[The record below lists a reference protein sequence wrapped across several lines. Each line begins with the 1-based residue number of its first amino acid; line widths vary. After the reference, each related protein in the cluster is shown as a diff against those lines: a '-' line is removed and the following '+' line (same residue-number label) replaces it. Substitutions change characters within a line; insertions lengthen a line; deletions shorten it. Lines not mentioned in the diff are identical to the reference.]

1 MIIFPCLGPLSL
13 TLSPEYRGE
22 GTRFRDELR
31 AEDYGRNSKLM
42 SAEKT
47 TGLVI
52 RQADFS
58 ESSRVVTFFT
68 RDFGKISVVAKG
80 AKRLKGPFETALD
93 LLAESRLVFLRK
105 SSGGLDILTECQL
118 MARFRPS
125 ERNLQCLYGG
135 YYVAE
140 LLSGLTEEYDPHPV
154 LYDEA
159 VTTLRRLTE
168 ESDFRW
174 PVLRF
179 EVVTLREIGHLP
191 DFRACLACGRT
202 VADSTNFVFW
212 VSQGGLLCPNCRKP
226 EYASHPI
233 HGATLHLFERLS
245 ADEAPPN
252 PTDPIPSK
260 ILQELRHLITASI
273 CQPLDKRPRMLSYLP
288 F

>member
-1 MIIFPCLGPLSL
+1 
-13 TLSPEYRGE
+13 
-22 GTRFRDELR
+22 
-31 AEDYGRNSKLM
+31 M

-52 RQADFS
+52 RLADFS
-58 ESSRVVTFFT
+58 ESSRVATLFT
-68 RDFGKISVVAKG
+68 RDFGKISAIAKG

-93 LLAESRLVFLRK
+93 LLAESHLVFLRK

-118 MARFRPS
+118 IARFRPPAG
-125 ERNLQCLYGG
+125 NLNCLYGG

-140 LLSGLTEEYDPHPV
+140 LLTGLTEEYDPHPI

-159 VTTLRRLTE
+159 VTTLRRLTM

-179 EVVTLREIGHLP
+179 EVVTLREIGLLP
-191 DFRACLACGRT
+191 DFHACLACGST
-202 VADSTNFVFW
+202 VSDHTNFIFW
-212 VSQGGLLCPNCRKP
+212 VSQGGLLCPNCREP

-233 HGATLHLFERLS
+233 HGATLALFNQLS
-245 ADEAPPN
+245 AEQPP
-252 PTDPIPSK
+252 PVPASPVPSK
-260 ILQELRHLITASI
+260 TLSELRHLITAAI
-273 CQPLDKRPRMLSYLP
+273 CQPLQRRPKMLGFLP

>member
-1 MIIFPCLGPLSL
+1 
-13 TLSPEYRGE
+13 
-22 GTRFRDELR
+22 
-31 AEDYGRNSKLM
+31 M

-47 TGLVI
+47 TGIVI

-68 RDFGKISVVAKG
+68 RDFGKISCVAKG

-93 LLAESRLVFLRK
+93 LLAESGLVFLRK

-118 MARFRPS
+118 MARFRPP
-125 ERNLQCLYGG
+125 ERNLNCLYGG

-140 LLSGLTEEYDPHPV
+140 LLAGLTEEYDPHPV

-159 VTTLRRLTE
+159 VTTLRRLTTE
-168 ESDFRW
+168 PDFRW

-179 EVVTLREIGHLP
+179 EVITLREIGHLP
-191 DFRACLACGRT
+191 DFHACLACGRR
-202 VADSTNFVFW
+202 VSDYSNFVFW
-212 VSQGGLLCPNCRKP
+212 VSQGGLLCPNCRQQ

-233 HGATLHLFERLS
+233 HGATLSLFEQLS
-245 ADEAPPN
+245 AEQAPPIT
-252 PTDPIPSK
+252 TDSVSAK
-260 ILQELRHLITASI
+260 TLQELRHLLTAAI
-273 CQPLDKRPRMLSYLP
+273 CQSLDHRPKMLGYLP

>member
-1 MIIFPCLGPLSL
+1 
-13 TLSPEYRGE
+13 
-22 GTRFRDELR
+22 
-31 AEDYGRNSKLM
+31 M

-52 RQADFS
+52 RLADFS

-68 RDFGKISVVAKG
+68 RDFGKISCIAKG

-93 LLAESRLVFLRK
+93 LLAESGLVFLRK

-118 MARFRPS
+118 MARFRPPAG
-125 ERNLQCLYGG
+125 NLNCLYAG

-140 LLSGLTEEYDPHPV
+140 LLAGLTEEYDPHPV

-159 VTTLRRLTE
+159 VTTLRRLTT

-179 EVVTLREIGHLP
+179 EVITLREIGQLP
-191 DFRACLACGRT
+191 DFRGCLACGRA
-202 VADSTNFVFW
+202 VAEHTNSVFW
-212 VSQGGLLCPNCRKP
+212 VSQGGLLCPNCREP
-226 EYASHPI
+226 EFASHPI
-233 HGATLHLFERLS
+233 HGATLALFEQLS
-245 ADEAPPN
+245 GEQAPPI
-252 PTDPIPSK
+252 PTDPVPAKS
-260 ILQELRHLITASI
+260 LRELRHLLTAAI
-273 CQPLDKRPRMLSYLP
+273 CQPLDRRPKMLGYLP

>member
-1 MIIFPCLGPLSL
+1 
-13 TLSPEYRGE
+13 
-22 GTRFRDELR
+22 
-31 AEDYGRNSKLM
+31 M

-68 RDFGKISVVAKG
+68 RDFGRIAVVAKG
-80 AKRLKGPFETALD
+80 AKRLKGPFESALD

-105 SSGGLDILTECQL
+105 STGGLDILTECQL
-118 MARFRPS
+118 MARFRPP
-125 ERNLQCLYGG
+125 ERNLNSLYGG

-140 LLSGLTEEYDPHPV
+140 LLAGLTEEYDPHPV

-159 VTTLRRLTE
+159 VITLRRLAE
-168 ESDFRW
+168 EADFRW

-179 EVVTLREIGHLP
+179 EVITLREIGQMP
-191 DFRACLACGRT
+191 DFRACLACGRA
-202 VADSTNFVFW
+202 VVDYTNYVFW

-226 EYASHPI
+226 EYAAHPI
-233 HGATLHLFERLS
+233 HGMTLHLFEQL
-245 ADEAPPN
+245 AAENAPPN
-252 PTDPIPSK
+252 PTETIPAK
-260 ILQELRHLITASI
+260 YLQELRHLLTASI
-273 CQPLDKRPRMLSYLP
+273 CQPFDKRPKMLSYLP

>member
-1 MIIFPCLGPLSL
+1 
-13 TLSPEYRGE
+13 
-22 GTRFRDELR
+22 
-31 AEDYGRNSKLM
+31 M

-47 TGLVI
+47 IGLVI
-52 RQADFS
+52 RLADFS

-68 RDFGKISVVAKG
+68 RDFGKISCIAKG

-93 LLAESRLVFLRK
+93 SLAESDLVFLRK

-118 MARFRPS
+118 RTRFRPPA
-125 ERNLQCLYGG
+125 RNLNCLYGG

-140 LLSGLTEEYDPHPV
+140 LLAGLTEEYDPHPV

-168 ESDFRW
+168 EPDFRW

-179 EVVTLREIGHLP
+179 EVITLREIGQLP
-191 DFRACLACGRT
+191 DFRACLACGRR
-202 VADSTNFVFW
+202 VSDYSNFVFW
-212 VSQGGLLCPNCRKP
+212 VSQGGLLCPNCREP

-233 HGATLHLFERLS
+233 HGATLALFEQLS
-245 ADEAPPN
+245 GEQAPPV
-252 PTDPIPSK
+252 PTEPVPAK
-260 ILQELRHLITASI
+260 TLHELRHLLTAAI
-273 CQPLDKRPRMLSYLP
+273 CQPLDRRPKMLGYLP

>member
-1 MIIFPCLGPLSL
+1 
-13 TLSPEYRGE
+13 
-22 GTRFRDELR
+22 
-31 AEDYGRNSKLM
+31 M

-68 RDFGKISVVAKG
+68 RDFGKIATIAKG
-80 AKRLKGPFETALD
+80 AKRLKGPFESALD

-125 ERNLQCLYGG
+125 ERNLHCLYGG

-159 VTTLRRLTE
+159 VTTLPRLTE

-226 EYASHPI
+226 EYAAHPI
-233 HGATLHLFERLS
+233 QGATLHLFERLS

>member
-1 MIIFPCLGPLSL
+1 
-13 TLSPEYRGE
+13 
-22 GTRFRDELR
+22 
-31 AEDYGRNSKLM
+31 M

-52 RQADFS
+52 RLADFS
-58 ESSRVVTFFT
+58 ESSRVATLFT
-68 RDFGKISVVAKG
+68 RDFGKISAIAKG

-93 LLAESRLVFLRK
+93 LLAESHLVFLRK

-118 MARFRPS
+118 IARFRPPAG
-125 ERNLQCLYGG
+125 NLNCLYGG

-140 LLSGLTEEYDPHPV
+140 LLTGLTEEYDPHPI

-159 VTTLRRLTE
+159 VTTLRRLTM

-179 EVVTLREIGHLP
+179 EVVMLREIGLLP
-191 DFRACLACGRT
+191 DFQACLACGST
-202 VADSTNFVFW
+202 VSDHTNFIFW
-212 VSQGGLLCPNCRKP
+212 VSQGGLLCPNCREP

-233 HGATLHLFERLS
+233 HGATLSLFNQLS
-245 ADEAPPN
+245 AEQPP
-252 PTDPIPSK
+252 PVPASPVPSK
-260 ILQELRHLITASI
+260 TLSELRHLITAAI
-273 CQPLDKRPRMLSYLP
+273 CQPLQRRPKMLGFLP

>member
-1 MIIFPCLGPLSL
+1 M
-13 TLSPEYRGE
+13 T
-22 GTRFRDELR
+22 
-31 AEDYGRNSKLM
+31 
-42 SAEKT
+42 AEKT

-52 RQADFS
+52 RLADFS

-68 RDFGKISVVAKG
+68 RDFGKIACIAKG
-80 AKRLKGPFETALD
+80 CKRLKGPFETALD

-118 MARFRPS
+118 MTRFRPP
-125 ERNLQCLYGG
+125 ERNLNCLYGG

-179 EVVTLREIGHLP
+179 ETVTLREIGHLP
-191 DFRACLACGRT
+191 DFRACLACGRA
-202 VADSTNFVFW
+202 VVDYANFVFW

-226 EYASHPI
+226 EFASHPI
-233 HGATLHLFERLS
+233 HGQTLALFEQLS
-245 ADEAPPN
+245 AAEPPPV
-252 PTDPIPSK
+252 PTEPVPQK
-260 ILQELRHLITASI
+260 YLQELRHLITAAI
-273 CQPLDKRPRMLSYLP
+273 CQPLDRRPKMLSYLS

>member
-1 MIIFPCLGPLSL
+1 
-13 TLSPEYRGE
+13 
-22 GTRFRDELR
+22 
-31 AEDYGRNSKLM
+31 M

-68 RDFGKISVVAKG
+68 RDFGKIAVVAKG
-80 AKRLKGPFETALD
+80 AKRLKGPFESALD

-105 SSGGLDILTECQL
+105 STGGLDILTECQL
-118 MARFRPS
+118 MARFRPP
-125 ERNLQCLYGG
+125 ERNLNCLYGG

-140 LLSGLTEEYDPHPV
+140 LLAGLTEEYDPHPV

-159 VTTLRRLTE
+159 VTTLRRLAE
-168 ESDFRW
+168 EADFRW

-191 DFRACLACGRT
+191 DFRACLACGRA
-202 VADSTNFVFW
+202 VVDYTNYVFW
-212 VSQGGLLCPNCRKP
+212 VSQGGLLCPKCRKP
-226 EYASHPI
+226 EYAAHPI
-233 HGATLHLFERLS
+233 HGMTLHLFEQL
-245 ADEAPPN
+245 AAENAPPN
-252 PTDPIPSK
+252 PTETIPAK
-260 ILQELRHLITASI
+260 YLQELRHLLTASI
-273 CQPLDKRPRMLSYLP
+273 CQPFDKRPKMLSYLP

>member
-1 MIIFPCLGPLSL
+1 
-13 TLSPEYRGE
+13 
-22 GTRFRDELR
+22 
-31 AEDYGRNSKLM
+31 M

-68 RDFGKISVVAKG
+68 RDFGKIAVVAKG
-80 AKRLKGPFETALD
+80 AKRLKGPFESALV

-105 SSGGLDILTECQL
+105 STGGLDILTECQL
-118 MARFRPS
+118 MARFRPP
-125 ERNLQCLYGG
+125 ERNLNCLYGG

-140 LLSGLTEEYDPHPV
+140 LLAGLTEEYDPHPV

-159 VTTLRRLTE
+159 VTTLRRLAE
-168 ESDFRW
+168 EADFRW

-191 DFRACLACGRT
+191 DFRACLACGRA
-202 VADSTNFVFW
+202 VVDYTNYVFW
-212 VSQGGLLCPNCRKP
+212 VSQGGLLCPNCRQP
-226 EYASHPI
+226 EFAAHPI
-233 HGATLHLFERLS
+233 HGATLSLFEQLS
-245 ADEAPPN
+245 AEFPP
-252 PTDPIPSK
+252 PVPADPVSTK
-260 ILQELRHLITASI
+260 TLKELRHLLTAAI
-273 CQPLDKRPRMLSYLP
+273 CQSLDRRPKMLGYLP